1 MKKPAPIQLL
11 AHFFTVVILMTCLSC
26 EDDNIFKQLVD
37 PPAKVLPPAT
47 QIGAN
52 TYGCK
57 VNGKVWLPSETAWME
72 FKDGGLVLKAENKYS
87 PWETIIMTI
96 EKYTIINVGTYV
108 ISSNTNYLSKGVYWK
123 GDSRFQTD
131 SINTGSI
138 TITRLDTS
146 MRQYIISGTF
156 SFKAKDVVTGEVVEV
171 IDGRFDLKNY

>member
-1 MKKPAPIQLL
+1 
-11 AHFFTVVILMTCLSC
+11 
-26 EDDNIFKQLVD
+26 
-37 PPAKVLPPAT
+37 
-47 QIGAN
+47 
-52 TYGCK
+52 
-57 VNGKVWLPSETAWME
+57 ME